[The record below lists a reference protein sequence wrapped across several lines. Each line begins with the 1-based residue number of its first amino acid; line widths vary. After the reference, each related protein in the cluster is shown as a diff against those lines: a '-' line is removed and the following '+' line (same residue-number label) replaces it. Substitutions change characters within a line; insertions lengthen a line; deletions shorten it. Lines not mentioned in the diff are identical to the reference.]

1 MFELRLYLETSWPDV
16 EKPLPDLHGAS
27 QVLLF
32 LKFYD
37 PATSTLRY
45 MGHLFAPAAAQ
56 VGVWGVGGVCG
67 GGGREGKGAFPC
79 QGGWDGVHGV
89 RDQAQQAA
97 VLGEGP

>member
-1 MFELRLYLETSWPDV
+1 VFELRLYLETSWPDV